1 MRYCFY
7 CAALFLAGCGT
18 ESRPPLVADNVVVTA
33 PMPGMTMS
41 AAYMSLTNHSDQ
53 TMRVSR
59 VTSPHYASVELH
71 ETTMEN
77 GVARMRALPELEIS
91 AGATVMLQRGAKHL
105 MLSRPSGVR
114 ETVTLQFFDGDD
126 LVLAVDATLEPG
138 NN

>member
-18 ESRPPLVADNVVVTA
+18 ESRPPLVADNVIVTA

-41 AAYMSLTNHSDQ
+41 AGYMSLTNSSDQ

-91 AGATVMLQRGAKHL
+91 AGATVTLQRGAKHL